1 MPVAA
6 TRPSP
11 ADGALIGEQPG
22 DFVRIRHPD
31 TPLTQVASIAGP
43 SMENAGK
50 AWLRD
55 KAQAPRAHR
64 MARSAIR
71 RRITLWQPGNP
82 AIRRRIDRRGVP
94 AELLVRYL
102 VQDRGH
108 LADPAAVV
116 EAADEAAVARVAG
129 HVHELLGRDQGPEPG
144 EIAVLGVAHDP
155 TDNPGQLAPL
165 ALGERLGV
173 ARDGDQEGRCGAG
186 DRVRQH
192 LLGLR
197 PSDHLLALLDDQ
209 GDPIAP
215 DADDVAAASHGCS
228 FEVAR
233 PSIHLRAY

>member
-6 TRPSP
+6 TRHAPANHHLAEPEPGHSPADPALTAPEPGDSP

-31 TPLTQVASIAGP
+31 TPLTQVASIAVP

-144 EIAVLGVAHDP
+144 EIAVLWV
-155 TDNPGQLAPL
+155 
-165 ALGERLGV
+165 
-173 ARDGDQEGRCGAG
+173 
-186 DRVRQH
+186 
-192 LLGLR
+192 
-197 PSDHLLALLDDQ
+197 
-209 GDPIAP
+209 
-215 DADDVAAASHGCS
+215 ADDS
-228 FEVAR
+228 
-233 PSIHLRAY
+233 